1 MQPFNKYY
9 PPDWTPEKGSVN
21 KFVGKHP
28 LGDRARKIDQGILI
42 VRFELP
48 FNIWCEGCGNHVG
61 KGVRYNAEK
70 KKIGKYF
77 STPIFSFRMKC
88 HLCDNWIEIH
98 TDPKNAEYLVVSGAR
113 KKVETWEPEDSE
125 VIKLKDDDEA
135 KKMVDNALYKLEYSV
150 KDELRSRETL
160 PILTQLQRLND
171 KQWADPY
178 THSQRMRKKFREEKK
193 ELEAKKRADEEICDR
208 NALSIPLLPES
219 QEDIVK
225 ARTTEFSD
233 QLLEKAQKR
242 KLEITAS
249 SIFNKQTSKSK
260 RSKFHTHDSKDK
272 FAKLSAI
279 VAVNT
284 KLKIDPFLK
293 DNDWNTGN
301 NINGTEKEVL
311 DSRNITPVN
320 DKKIKAPLRQV
331 YL

>member
-1 MQPFNKYY
+1 MTLLFPFLWK
-9 PPDWTPEKGSVN
+9 
-21 KFVGKHP
+21 
-28 LGDRARKIDQGILI
+28 
-42 VRFELP
+42 
-48 FNIWCEGCGNHVG
+48 
-61 KGVRYNAEK
+61 
-70 KKIGKYF
+70 
-77 STPIFSFRMKC
+77 
-88 HLCDNWIEIH
+88 
-98 TDPKNAEYLVVSGAR
+98 
-113 KKVETWEPEDSE
+113 
-125 VIKLKDDDEA
+125 
-135 KKMVDNALYKLEYSV
+135 
-150 KDELRSRETL
+150 
-160 PILTQLQRLND
+160 
-171 KQWADPY
+171 
-178 THSQRMRKKFREEKK
+178 EEKK

-225 ARTTEFSD
+225 ARTTEFSGFFKKKFYLFYFIFYSILFIYSIYFIYIID

-301 NINGTEKEVL
+301 NINGTEKGENNKDLVIIKKKESNHHQSEVL

-320 DKKIKAPLRQV
+320 DKKNKGKLITFFRYILQSIYPILFCRHHYDRYIFSQCW
-331 YL
+331 LWWWWWWRRNF